1 MSDDFGTINVSR
13 SERAR
18 EIEVMREQ
26 YRRHR
31 QALQE
36 LIGDAPSEQLAQQYS
51 RLVGDIDVSLAKL
64 DELEGRPSSSPPP
77 TEPGMRPLVE
87 GPRHDYSVI
96 GDRKPGAPA
105 SRVVLIVLVAIV
117 GLALIGWLIWKAS
130 DRSDEVAPVADETVT
145 APVTTE
151 TTETESGTIEPAATT
166 PAAVSGGLV
175 PTPQSQDF
183 GVVRKGT
190 RAVRK
195 FVLRN
200 DSDSAAAI
208 KVSRSACRCLYY
220 QHPPSIGA
228 KKEGTLTVTI
238 DGAKAKAGVLS
249 ESLQITTGDPSVKTS
264 VNVNAT
270 VR

>member
-36 LIGDAPSEQLAQQYS
+36 MIGDAPSEQLAQQYS

-64 DELEGRPSSSPPP
+64 DDLEGRPSSAPPP

-87 GPRHDYSVI
+87 GPRHDYASVI
-96 GDRKPGAPA
+96 GERKPGAPA

-130 DRSDEVAPVADETVT
+130 DRSDDAVPVADETVT
-145 APVTTE
+145 TE
-151 TTETESGTIEPAATT
+151 TSTETESGTIEPVTT
-166 PAAVSGGLV
+166 APAVASGGLV
-175 PTPQSQDF
+175 ATPQSQDF

-195 FVLRN
+195 FVIRN
-200 DSDSAAAI
+200 DGDSSAAI

-228 KKEGTLTVTI
+228 KKEGTLTVTV
-238 DGAKAKAGVLS
+238 DGAKAKAGVLN
-249 ESLQITTGDPSVKTS
+249 ESLQITTSDPSLKTS